1 MSALWPQVRPAH
13 RLARSLRALLWVAL
27 VPAHAFLT
35 PGTLAGAALPVG
47 AHLLDVDPL
56 GADSLGAH
64 PLGADPLGTST
75 PTDEA
80 VWAAGLLTQVL
91 ARGDVPGLLAL
102 ATWIRLEGP
111 PAVGETSPP
120 PPPELLDGIL
130 RSLATGDDAIL
141 PPGLHR
147 CRAELSPVDAALC
160 SMELLVPRLPAR
172 AGVELTEEG
181 RRLLTLYREASR
193 GDANGGDSW
202 PGWLPALVSGPSG
215 GWMGPQPVGV
225 EGRVLS
231 PLQRYAEGVLD
242 EATRYRD
249 RLPGLSELTW
259 EHPTALEFRSLVER
273 GRHDLMEEGESLVA
287 EYRALL
293 SAVGDAPGRFQGSVE
308 GRLQAG
314 AGAVED
320 AVRGRLAWAE
330 ERSLAYLASRSAL
343 LSGLEEGAARRL
355 QALGEAA
362 ADLRLEGRS
371 FGANVLNLGRDT
383 ALSLLSGNVVGVA
396 AGVAAFFEATPGG
409 LGMGA
414 AGDVRALRDELDA
427 LRLELAERHGVVEL
441 RLDALLDSV
450 DQGMARLEGLV
461 VSNHREVRSELG
473 QLRRSLEALEGRLE
487 QTEATLAAY
496 MQAGFDRDHARTL
509 VRCLEH
515 RNRHLPPFDEMD
527 FGTFAGCLT
536 EFRVR
541 GERDAR
547 DALLAD
553 RTTPVDDASVREA
566 LADPS
571 TENLARRLPLLARVG
586 AERYGHGALAGRR
599 AVANPLEWRLAA
611 EAYLA
616 MLEEWPEHARGVAPG
631 DLEAL
636 LTVGIEVEGVLR
648 SVAGTGET
656 DESGGVWGAALAEYR
671 RHLDDLVQE
680 ADALATRHRQA
691 QLRRVN
697 PASLLN
703 RIHPDDG
710 VEGRDGLE
718 VPEWLR
724 RAIPP
729 EVRTAAVLAL
739 EEPELVYR
747 TSVSHEV
754 TRENFR
760 RRFLFWQRHE
770 RRTTARGTLEVEL
783 RLDQT
788 RSVWVHRVELPPFLR
803 RLETMSGGE
812 DSGSIRRVLHE
823 EPDPHGYLLRS
834 QWPQAARGVEGWTLG
849 SPRPGLRAEL
859 DRAIAAELRRFE
871 SASLTR
877 VFGAVC
883 EARPGESGEL
893 AGLGGADAASAV
905 RIRSAL
911 EGLSTTRTLL
921 AAYVGVGL
929 PGALEQDEELRGLLT
944 GEGDR
949 ALLDRGGLCGA
960 VEEGGSALRVVWLE
974 EAPRERAE
982 RAAQIIAERVQMQ
995 AGPTR
1000 VVDAVE
1006 RTNSELRAAIRL
1018 QRLRAQAASRALAEP
1033 PATPS
1038 SSQGPASRSPR

>member
-1 MSALWPQVRPAH
+1 M
-13 RLARSLRALLWVAL
+13 
-27 VPAHAFLT
+27 
-35 PGTLAGAALPVG
+35 
-47 AHLLDVDPL
+47 DP
-56 GADSLGAH
+56 
-64 PLGADPLGTST
+64 PLE
-75 PTDEA
+75 EA

-102 ATWIRLEGP
+102 AAWIRLEGGS
-111 PAVGETSPP
+111 AVGETAPP
-120 PPPELLDGIL
+120 GTSELLDSVL

-147 CRAELSPVDAALC
+147 CRAEVSPVDAALC

-193 GDANGGDSW
+193 SEPEGGD
-202 PGWLPALVSGPSG
+202 GRG
-215 GWMGPQPVGV
+215 GWMPALASLPLVGGGAGSRPVGV
-225 EGRVLS
+225 EGRVLG
-231 PLQRYAEGVLD
+231 PLQRYAEGVLE
-242 EATRYRD
+242 EAVLFRD
-249 RLPGLSELTW
+249 RLPGLAELTW
-259 EHPTALEFRSLVER
+259 EHPTAVEFLSLVER
-273 GRHDLMEEGESLVA
+273 GQRDLMGEGEALLA
-287 EYRALL
+287 EYRSLL
-293 SAVGDAPGRFQGSVE
+293 AAAAGAPGRFQGGVE
-308 GRLQAG
+308 GRLDAG
-314 AGAVED
+314 AGALEE

-396 AGVAAFFEATPGG
+396 AGVAAFFEGTPGG
-409 LGMGA
+409 LGLGA

-427 LRLELAERHGVVEL
+427 LRVELAERHGVVEL
-441 RLDALLDSV
+441 RLDTLLDSV
-450 DQGMARLEGLV
+450 DEGMARLEGLV
-461 VSNHREVRSELG
+461 VSNHQEVRGELG
-473 QLRRSLEALEGRLE
+473 RIRRSLEALEGRLE

-515 RNRHLPPFDEMD
+515 RSRHLPPFDEMD

-553 RTTPVDDASVREA
+553 RTTPVDDMAVREA

-586 AERYGHGALAGRR
+586 AERYGHGGLARGRG
-599 AVANPLEWRLAA
+599 VANPLEWRLAA
-611 EAYLA
+611 EAYLT
-616 MLEEWPEHARGVAPG
+616 MLEEWPYHARAVAPG

-636 LTVGIEVEGVLR
+636 LAVGTEVEAVVR
-648 SVAGTGET
+648 SVAGTAET
-656 DESGGVWGAALAEYR
+656 DEGDGVWRAVLAEYG
-671 RHLDDLVQE
+671 RHLDDLVLE

-691 QLRRVN
+691 QLRRVD

-703 RIHPDDG
+703 HIHPDTG
-710 VEGRDGLE
+710 AEGMGSLE

-747 TSVSHEV
+747 TSVAQEV

-770 RRTTARGTLEVEL
+770 RRTTAQGVLEVEL
-783 RLDQT
+783 RLDPA

-812 DSGSIRRVLHE
+812 ESTSVRRVLEE
-823 EPDPHGYLLRS
+823 EPDPQGYLIRN
-834 QWPQAARGVEGWTLG
+834 QWPQAARGVAGWSLA
-849 SPRPGLRAEL
+849 SPRPGVRAEL

-871 SASLTR
+871 SASLNR

-883 EARPGESGEL
+883 ESRPGEPGEL
-893 AGLGGADAASAV
+893 VGLDGPDTASAR

-911 EGLSTTRTLL
+911 EGLSTARTLL
-921 AAYVGVGL
+921 SAYVAVGL
-929 PGALEQDEELRGLLT
+929 PGALEQDDELRALLT
-944 GEGDR
+944 GGGDQG
-949 ALLDRGGLCGA
+949 LLDRGGLCGA
-960 VEEGGSALRVVWLE
+960 VAEGESALRVVWLE
-974 EAPRERAE
+974 EAPRERADRTAE
-982 RAAQIIAERVQMQ
+982 VIAERVRLQS
-995 AGPTR
+995 GPTR
-1000 VVDAVE
+1000 IVDAVE
-1006 RTNSELRAAIRL
+1006 RTNQELRAAIRL
-1018 QRLRAQAASRALAEP
+1018 QRIRAQAASRALIQSDSGAAHRLDTDP
-1033 PATPS
+1033 DRIQDFGAGAPLDTDAR
-1038 SSQGPASRSPR
+1038 QDPASRTPR